1 MSACNAQAMSH
12 VGCRLIVASS
22 AKISRPLAC
31 GACGDIARA
40 FATKAAMSSAADV
53 FASGTALPDA
63 DCAAGS
69 ALFGLVGSPD
79 MGTRKW
85 LQAYVLP
92 PDARVNAARAGEPC
106 CERCQALVGD
116 RLVHRDRPRRIRQIG
131 DLGRHRLQIAVV
143 AVLKKLVEHA
153 LNGRLDA
160 VRTGVA
166 HL

>member
-1 MSACNAQAMSH
+1 MSRLPIAAASRNMSACKAQAMSH

-63 DCAAGS
+63 DSAAGL
-69 ALFGLVGSPD
+69 ALVGLVGSPD

-85 LQAYVLP
+85 LQAYVPP
-92 PDARVNAARAGEPC
+92 PDVRVNAPCPGEPC
-106 CERCQALVGD
+106 GETCQLATGLY
-116 RLVHRDRPRRIRQIG
+116 
-131 DLGRHRLQIAVV
+131 IA
-143 AVLKKLVEHA
+143 
-153 LNGRLDA
+153 
-160 VRTGVA
+160 TGP
-166 HL
+166 

>member
-1 MSACNAQAMSH
+1 MWRLPIAAASRNMSACSAQAMSH

-40 FATKAAMSSAADV
+40 FATKAAISSEADV

-63 DCAAGS
+63 DRAAGS
-69 ALFGLVGSPD
+69 AFSGVVGSPD

-92 PDARVNAARAGEPC
+92 SGARVNAPWAGERC
-106 CERCQALVGD
+106 CEKCQALVG
-116 RLVHRDRPRRIRQIG
+116 
-131 DLGRHRLQIAVV
+131 
-143 AVLKKLVEHA
+143 
-153 LNGRLDA
+153 
-160 VRTGVA
+160 
-166 HL
+166 

>member
-1 MSACNAQAMSH
+1 MSRLPIAAASRNMSACSAQAMSH

-40 FATKAAMSSAADV
+40 FATKAAMSSEADV

-63 DCAAGS
+63 DRAAGS
-69 ALFGLVGSPD
+69 VLSGLVGSPD

-92 PDARVNAARAGEPC
+92 FGRARQC
-106 CERCQALVGD
+106 ALG
-116 RLVHRDRPRRIRQIG
+116 
-131 DLGRHRLQIAVV
+131 GRTL
-143 AVLKKLVEHA
+143 L
-153 LNGRLDA
+153 
-160 VRTGVA
+160 
-166 HL
+166 